1 MSGTGGDVSWRKADG
16 WLSSLPCCDWFGVT
30 CAEGSGELVKLRLA
44 DNDLHGTLPES
55 LGLLG
60 DLRELIIYGN
70 SPGRGQTCEDPEAG
84 CLTGTIPPNLGGL
97 QKLEQLYLHYN
108 RLSGTVPSLRGMA
121 PSLRFIHIGGNVAS
135 RDCADPCGG
144 LSGGLDWLA
153 ELTSLEEVLLWE
165 NRFSGPFSSAMEG
178 LQRLVRSH
186 DHWLRRCSRIS
197 EMIVRAGTAGG
208 RPQPSVDH
216 HPRLL
221 RQPRES
227 GRGLSLRQ
235 RAERHCARIPRQPQQ
250 ARAPLHAR

>member
-1 MSGTGGDVSWRKADG
+1 MSWRKADG

-30 CAEGSGELVKLRLA
+30 CAEDSGELVKLRLA
-44 DNDLHGTLPES
+44 DNGLHGTLPES

-121 PSLRFIHIGGNVAS
+121 PTLRFIHIGGNVAS
-135 RDCADPCGG
+135 RDCVDPCGG

-165 NRFSGPFSSAMEG
+165 NRFSGPFPSAMGG

-186 DHWLRRCSRIS
+186 DHW
-197 EMIVRAGTAGG
+197 AA
-208 RPQPSVDH
+208 
-216 HPRLL
+216 
-221 RQPRES
+221 
-227 GRGLSLRQ
+227 
-235 RAERHCARIPRQPQQ
+235 
-250 ARAPLHAR
+250 APLLQESQK

>member
-1 MSGTGGDVSWRKADG
+1 MRLLAPLLLASGASSDEAPPASGCPPFARDVLVDLYNSATSCLPTPTHPCTPNPSARTMSGTGGDVSWRKADG

-55 LGLLG
+55 LGLLA

-70 SPGRGQTCEDPEAG
+70 SPGRGQTCEDPEVG

-165 NRFSGPFSSAMEG
+165 NRFSGPFPWAMEG

-186 DHWLRRCSRIS
+186 DH
-197 EMIVRAGTAGG
+197 
-208 RPQPSVDH
+208 
-216 HPRLL
+216 
-221 RQPRES
+221 
-227 GRGLSLRQ
+227 
-235 RAERHCARIPRQPQQ
+235 
-250 ARAPLHAR
+250 